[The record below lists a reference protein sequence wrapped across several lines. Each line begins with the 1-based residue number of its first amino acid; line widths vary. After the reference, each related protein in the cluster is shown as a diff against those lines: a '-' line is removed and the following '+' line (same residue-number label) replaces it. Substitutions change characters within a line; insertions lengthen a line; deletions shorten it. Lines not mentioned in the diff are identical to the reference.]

1 MDPLLLTG
9 DWRSRCPAS
18 RSSAL
23 GSCAAGLMLGIDRG
37 SQCPARIH
45 AGSSTRTRK
54 ERAAFLQEWAFPT
67 ASPFASYTARR
78 ARGRTVL
85 PRPGSR
91 RDPTARRS
99 PGSGEHGV
107 PGTRGWLLRLPKGS
121 RDPRQAE
128 PRRRR
133 LLPAQGVRGQRGSM
147 LPGRTLS
154 PGCLFKFGE
163 VGPTPS
169 KGAWGF
175 GVNPCQAWLQTPLC
189 GVVPSGQGSA
199 RGRGAA
205 GHGTRGAA
213 PRLGT
218 AGSTPRARSARGA
231 PVPTKPRHHRHTVSP
246 QPVCLPKSMCLPSP
260 YVSPVN
266 RGPGRRERTAQQC
279 SPNAPKLV
287 PAATFTDNFCCRS
300 YTDKIGKNNF
310 KTLHSQSKQ

>member
-1 MDPLLLTG
+1 MRAAQPGRPRSSSPAPPAPSEGSLPAALPCLFVPPEPPAGLGDGPLLLTG

-54 ERAAFLQEWAFPT
+54 ERAAFLQERAFPT

-107 PGTRGWLLRLPKGS
+107 PGTRGWLLGLPKGS

-213 PRLGT
+213 PRPGHCRQHPPGT
-218 AGSTPRARSARGA
+218 ERPGSPSPHQTKASPTHCVSPAR
-231 PVPTKPRHHRHTVSP
+231 VSP
-246 QPVCLPKSMCLPSP
+246 QVHVSSQSICLPS
-260 YVSPVN
+260 
-266 RGPGRRERTAQQC
+266 
-279 SPNAPKLV
+279 
-287 PAATFTDNFCCRS
+287 
-300 YTDKIGKNNF
+300 
-310 KTLHSQSKQ
+310 